1 MRVITR
7 KRLNEFA
14 KIHPDTKNALAQW
27 YQLVKA
33 NKFSSFA
40 ELRQIF
46 PSADQVGKLTVFN
59 IGGNK
64 VRLIAAIHY
73 NRKKNLYSCSVNSSR
88 IRSKKMERIMPTLNI
103 TQTITAWSS
112 IAENIFVPHTEEEY
126 EHLVN
131 ILDTLIDQ
139 IGEDETHPL
148 ASLMEVIGVL
158 IENYENEHTPELS

>member
-1 MRVITR
+1 
-7 KRLNEFA
+7 
-14 KIHPDTKNALAQW
+14 
-27 YQLVKA
+27 
-33 NKFSSFA
+33 
-40 ELRQIF
+40 
-46 PSADQVGKLTVFN
+46 
-59 IGGNK
+59 
-64 VRLIAAIHY
+64 
-73 NRKKNLYSCSVNSSR
+73 
-88 IRSKKMERIMPTLNI
+88 MERIMPTLNI

-158 IENYENEHTPELS
+158 IENYENEHIPELL